1 MLALLAFF
9 ESPLGKLAGYVII
22 AILAAGVL
30 FGGYYAWKVH
40 VQNQAMQEFNQK
52 QTEQADKDRKVFE
65 EKMQKIEA
73 VQNQILGNL
82 QKQLD
87 TVNEQSDI
95 LQDYLDSDEAKASD
109 RESSAVLKET
119 VRRLGERAKK

>member
-22 AILAAGVL
+22 ALLSAGVI

-52 QTEQADKDRKVFE
+52 QAVQAEKDRKVFE

-82 QKQLD
+82 QKQIQAA
-87 TVNEQSDI
+87 NEQQDMI
-95 LQDYLDSDEAKASD
+95 QDYLDSDEAKASD
-109 RESSAVLKET
+109 RESSAILKET
-119 VRRLGERAKK
+119 IRRLSGQK

>member
-9 ESPLGKLAGYVII
+9 ESPLGKLAGYAII
-22 AILAAGVL
+22 ALLSAGVI

-52 QTEQADKDRKVFE
+52 QADQAEKDRKVFA

-82 QKQLD
+82 QKQIQAA
-87 TVNEQSDI
+87 NEQQDMI
-95 LQDYLDSDEAKASD
+95 QDYLDSDEAKASD
-109 RESSAVLKET
+109 RESSEILKET
-119 VRRLGERAKK
+119 VRRLSGQK